1 MKKSLIPSKNLVLS
15 SLILGLIGSLT
26 TFIFIQKGEYN
37 SKTYKKGD
45 KRKIKTKNQPGLP
58 PKKQQNSGPPL
69 SKNLY
74 VPPETFIDIQH
85 LKFESIKKEIKA
97 QKSKKKTFD
106 NNNYKRKEENHKN
119 VFLSLRKT
127 K

>member
-1 MKKSLIPSKNLVLS
+1 MKKSLTSSKNLVLFT
-15 SLILGLIGSLT
+15 LILGLIGSLT
-26 TFIFIQKGEYN
+26 TFFFLQEGEEN
-37 SKTYKKGD
+37 SKAYKSE
-45 KRKIKTKNQPGLP
+45 KRKVETKNQPDLP
-58 PKKQQNSGPPL
+58 PKKEQSLSAPL
-69 SKNLY
+69 SKDLY

>member
-1 MKKSLIPSKNLVLS
+1 MKKSLAPSKNLVLS
-15 SLILGLIGSLT
+15 TLILGLIGSLT
-26 TFIFIQKGEYN
+26 TFIFLQEGEEN
-37 SKTYKKGD
+37 SKAYKSE
-45 KRKIKTKNQPGLP
+45 KRKVETKNQPGLP
-58 PKKQQNSGPPL
+58 PKKEQNLSAPL

-74 VPPETFIDIQH
+74 VPPETFIDIQQ

-106 NNNYKRKEENHKN
+106 NNNYKRKEESHKN

>member
-1 MKKSLIPSKNLVLS
+1 MKKSLAPSKNPVLFT
-15 SLILGLIGSLT
+15 LILGLIGSLT
-26 TFIFIQKGEYN
+26 TFFFLQEGEEN
-37 SKTYKKGD
+37 SKPYKSE
-45 KRKIKTKNQPGLP
+45 KRKVETKNQPGLP
-58 PKKQQNSGPPL
+58 PKKEQNLSAPL

-119 VFLSLRKT
+119 VFLSLRKA

>member
-1 MKKSLIPSKNLVLS
+1 MKKSLTPTKNLVLS

-26 TFIFIQKGEYN
+26 TFFLLQKGEDN
-37 SKTYKKGD
+37 SKAYKSD
-45 KRKIKTKNQPGLP
+45 KRKIKTRNKPTLP
-58 PKKQQNSGPPL
+58 QKKELNSSAPL

-97 QKSKKKTFD
+97 QKRKKKTFD

-119 VFLSLRKT
+119 VFLSLGKT
-127 K
+127 N